1 MNLKQKRFNTQPP
14 EGGWK
19 KSPPNQ
25 QPLPKFQH
33 TAARRRLAECAVL
46 VFAFSCV
53 STHSRPKAAGT
64 LPSFPVRRW
73 RVSTHSRP
81 KAAGFFRIP
90 KFSPLVVSTH
100 SRPKAAGTPE
110 PLRGRQSEVSTHS
123 RPKAAGFMTS
133 YRACKSVT
141 VSTHSRPKAAGTET
155 MNSIPRPR
163 SFNTQPPEGGWRV
176 CVTENFVMF
185 GFNTQPPEG
194 GWVNLSSDTLLIPVF
209 QHTAARRRL
218 AIAFALRRWSSRF
231 QHTAARRR
239 LDDKTTKSTLGKYV
253 STHSRPK
260 AAGDH
265 TEHHQQ

>member
-1 MNLKQKRFNTQPP
+1 MCRLGFCVLVCFNTQPPEGGWNSSQLSGSPMASFNTQPPEGGWILSYSKVQSFGRFNTQPP
-14 EGGWK
+14 EGGWNARAVERTAK
-19 KSPPNQ
+19 RGFNTQPPEGGWMPTEN
-25 QPLPKFQH
+25 P
-33 TAARRRLAECAVL
+33 
-46 VFAFSCV
+46 
-53 STHSRPKAAGT
+53 
-64 LPSFPVRRW
+64 PVM
-73 RVSTHSRP
+73 VD
-81 KAAGFFRIP
+81 
-90 KFSPLVVSTH
+90 
-100 SRPKAAGTPE
+100 
-110 PLRGRQSEVSTHS
+110 VSTHS